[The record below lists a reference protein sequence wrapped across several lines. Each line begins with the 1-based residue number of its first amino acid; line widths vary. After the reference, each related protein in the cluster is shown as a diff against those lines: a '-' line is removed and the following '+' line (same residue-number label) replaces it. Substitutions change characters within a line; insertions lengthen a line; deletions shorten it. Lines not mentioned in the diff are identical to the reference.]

1 MIEPLMCGPWAPAA
15 APALRVARG
24 SDGAGS
30 VPALMRRLAALCL
43 ALVAICLPIALRA
56 TDASAKSSRFLFGII
71 PQQTLDAHDFE
82 SMHTAGARSLRI
94 ALYWAQVE
102 PWPGARDWS
111 QSDAVV
117 AEAASNGV
125 SVLPYVYGS
134 PPWSA
139 TADGYGCTSD
149 CVIYAPSSDASR
161 ARFAGFAA
169 DAVRRYGR
177 DGSFWEANP
186 ELPYRPI
193 RTWQVWNEQ
202 NTSKYFAPAPDAE
215 RYAALLVAAADAIR
229 SVDRRADVALGGM
242 WGPKGAN
249 AVVPVA
255 SYLKL
260 LYPIPGVRE
269 SFDSLSVHPYGKN
282 ADDVVEQVREV
293 RRVAASFHDRKA
305 SILAT
310 ELGWASTGPADHW
323 LVKGRRGQARLL
335 RNSYEALLER
345 QERWRIRGAWW
356 YTWQDNPPEAEFICR
371 WCPGAGLVGVDG
383 RRKPAWRAMKK
394 LAARERDE
402 RGK

>member
-1 MIEPLMCGPWAPAA
+1 MRAGP
-15 APALRVARG
+15 
-24 SDGAGS
+24 
-30 VPALMRRLAALCL
+30 
-43 ALVAICLPIALRA
+43 
-56 TDASAKSSRFLFGII
+56 
-71 PQQTLDAHDFE
+71 
-82 SMHTAGARSLRI
+82 
-94 ALYWAQVE
+94 
-102 PWPGARDWS
+102 
-111 QSDAVV
+111 
-117 AEAASNGV
+117 
-125 SVLPYVYGS
+125 GS
-134 PPWSA
+134 PVSPRTPCGA
-139 TADGYGCTSD
+139 TGGTGRS
-149 CVIYAPSSDASR
+149 
-161 ARFAGFAA
+161 G
-169 DAVRRYGR
+169 RRT
-177 DGSFWEANP
+177 P
-186 ELPYRPI
+186 TPYRPI

-335 RNSYEALLER
+335 RNSYRALLER
-345 QERWRIRGAWW
+345 EERWRIRGAWW

-371 WCPGAGLVGVDG
+371 WCPGAGLIGVDG
-383 RRKPAWRAMKK
+383 RRKPAWRAMKSSQRASATS
-394 LAARERDE
+394 AANSPGRRAEWGLYGGGAHRLTRPDL
-402 RGK
+402 GLS